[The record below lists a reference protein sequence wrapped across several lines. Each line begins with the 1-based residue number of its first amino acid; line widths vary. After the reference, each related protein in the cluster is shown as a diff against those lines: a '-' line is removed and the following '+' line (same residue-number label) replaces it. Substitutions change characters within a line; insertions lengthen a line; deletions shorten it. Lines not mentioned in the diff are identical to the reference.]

1 VMRRLSSLAA
11 TSAAAILMA
20 GGLALSA
27 GATAAHASTE
37 FTCEPGETCFFT
49 GENLNGTASVIQ
61 NSAYA
66 GGAEHSFASIG
77 IADPGS
83 VHIDGGSTLTLIDKE
98 LDITECV
105 YNGTLTGLFGDYGYF
120 KINYGVEI
128 AGCVGT

>member
-1 VMRRLSSLAA
+1 
-11 TSAAAILMA
+11 MA

-27 GATAAHASTE
+27 GATAAHASAD
-37 FTCEPGETCFFT
+37 FTCETGETCFFT
-49 GENLNGTASVIQ
+49 GQELNGTASVIQ

-77 IADPGS
+77 ISDPGS
-83 VHIDGGSTLTLIDKE
+83 VHIEGGSTLTLIDKA
-98 LDITECV
+98 LNTTECV
-105 YNGTLTGLFGDYGYF
+105 YNDTLTGLFGYYGYF